1 MYLQIAIAEAQPVRF
16 VIPGVIQE
24 NFFGQDLYSNL
35 TGFVCFKK
43 RAYDTML
50 KPVRLCE

>member
-24 NFFGQDLYSNL
+24 IFL
-35 TGFVCFKK
+35 
-43 RAYDTML
+43 
-50 KPVRLCE
+50 VRIYIVT